1 MPNVILKKRRTGL
14 MGNKGTRKA
23 TWARNTQVMER
34 YMSSAFHQ
42 MGKEG
47 MLTSAHNLGHIQRVA
62 TYAQA
67 YVSAMGGGK
76 KKQAMAKISGLG
88 HDRFRDA
95 ADSLKQAAE
104 KQKTHEERAAEHFKP
119 MLEKRFTKKVS
130 SQMVQAMGKH
140 GTLPK
145 LNEVGKNIVR
155 DAVVFADKFFEAN
168 GSYIAFR
175 RAMFM
180 GERADWRKVALE
192 RNVFN
197 NPEEMKKLAVESTLK
212 ESEKRVAA
220 FSDLSKIPTSMHKF
234 VNYQVQWQHKLV
246 EALKV
251 GDKGM
256 TNLVTVLFAEGLKEK
271 PRDLTEMIKLYKP
284 VAETDRA
291 FKEETMRYLNGELA
305 EKFKQLVSQK

>member
-104 KQKTHEERAAEHFKP
+104 KQKNH
-119 MLEKRFTKKVS
+119 
-130 SQMVQAMGKH
+130 
-140 GTLPK
+140 
-145 LNEVGKNIVR
+145 
-155 DAVVFADKFFEAN
+155 
-168 GSYIAFR
+168 
-175 RAMFM
+175 
-180 GERADWRKVALE
+180 
-192 RNVFN
+192 
-197 NPEEMKKLAVESTLK
+197 
-212 ESEKRVAA
+212 
-220 FSDLSKIPTSMHKF
+220 
-234 VNYQVQWQHKLV
+234 
-246 EALKV
+246 
-251 GDKGM
+251 
-256 TNLVTVLFAEGLKEK
+256 
-271 PRDLTEMIKLYKP
+271 
-284 VAETDRA
+284 
-291 FKEETMRYLNGELA
+291 
-305 EKFKQLVSQK
+305 